1 MGFATSGFGMF
12 LRRLAR
18 TDADLGA
25 LAARLTLGICMLP
38 HGWGK
43 TLGDPGFSATM
54 GFFTDKSGI
63 PAPFAF
69 LVVLAESL
77 GAVGLILGVLGRF
90 CGFGIAL
97 TMVGAILMVHGQKG
111 FFGQNGGYEY
121 NLALLGLSVVVM
133 IKGSGCFSFDRWL
146 TKKGE
151 APA

>member
-38 HGWGK
+38 HGIQK
-43 TLGDPGFSATM
+43 LEGFSGTM
-54 GFFTDKSGI
+54 KMFTEQSGI

-69 LVVLAESL
+69 LVIMAESF
-77 GAVGLILGVLGRF
+77 GALGLILGVLGRF
-90 CGFGIAL
+90 CGFGIGL
-97 TMVGAILMVHGQKG
+97 VMVGAILMVHGQKG

-151 APA
+151 VPA